1 MSKFVEYLGY
11 KVLNIDYALA
21 RRSFT
26 QGSVLTISPNSYGVA
41 TKNEDLNLALKRN
54 GLLVLDGVYF
64 GLGYFL
70 RNFKTI
76 RKNQGPDIFYQ
87 ELEIQKKQKGKVFF
101 LGASNETLDLLSDR
115 MTREYPEIE
124 FETLSPPFKDE
135 FTTSDNN
142 QIEERIKAFAPDVVF
157 VGMTCPKQEIWVNTN
172 IDKYTGVV
180 FMAIGGV
187 FDWFAG
193 TRKELHPL
201 WWKLRLGWV
210 GRIIQRPEIIRR
222 NLPYIMI
229 YLKDMLKDIFKRT

>member
-1 MSKFVEYLGY
+1 MNKFIDYLGY
-11 KVLNIDYALA
+11 KILDQDYAEA
-21 RRSFT
+21 RKSFSE
-26 QGSVLTISPNSYGVA
+26 GSVLTISPNSYGVA
-41 TKNEDLNLALKRN
+41 TINEGLNSALKRD

-76 RKNQGPDIFYQ
+76 RKNQGPEIFYQ
-87 ELEIQKKQKGKVFF
+87 ELEIQKNQKGKVFF
-101 LGASNETLDLLSDR
+101 LGASNETLGLIGDR
-115 MTREYPEIE
+115 MTRYYPEIE
-124 FETLSPPFKDE
+124 YGTLSPPFKDE
-135 FTTSDNN
+135 LTDSDNN
-142 QIEERIKAFAPDVVF
+142 QIEEQIKAFAPDVVF

-172 IDKYTGVV
+172 IDRYEGVL

-210 GRIIQRPEIIRR
+210 GRIIQRPEILSR
-222 NLPYIMI
+222 NLPYIWV
-229 YLKDMLKDIFKRT
+229 YLKHMLRK

>member
-1 MSKFVEYLGY
+1 MSKYIEYLGY
-11 KVLNIDYALA
+11 KVLNIDYSQA
-21 RRSFT
+21 RRSFSE
-26 QGSVLTISPNSYGVA
+26 GSVLTISPNSYGVA
-41 TKNEDLNLALKRN
+41 TKNEDLSLALKRD

-76 RKNQGPDIFYQ
+76 HKNQGPDIFYQ
-87 ELEIQKKQKGKVFF
+87 ELEIQRKRKGKVFF
-101 LGASNETLDLLSDR
+101 LGASKSTLGLIDER
-115 MTREYPEIE
+115 MTRDYPEIE

-135 FTTSDNN
+135 LTDSDNK

-172 IDKYTGVV
+172 IDKYEGVL

-201 WWKLRLGWV
+201 WWKLRLGWA
-210 GRIIQRPEIIRR
+210 GRIIQRPEILSR
-222 NLPYIMI
+222 NLPYIWI
-229 YLKDMLKDIFKRT
+229 YLKHMLRK

>member
-1 MSKFVEYLGY
+1 MSNHIEYLGF

-21 RRSFT
+21 RRRFSE
-26 QGSVLTISPNSYGVA
+26 GSVLTISPNSYGIA
-41 TKNEDLNLALKRN
+41 TKNEDLNLALKRD

-87 ELEIQKKQKGKVFF
+87 ELEIQQKQEGKVFF
-101 LGASNETLDLLSDR
+101 LGASNETLDLISER
-115 MTREYPEIE
+115 MTRDYPEIE

-135 FTTSDNN
+135 LTDSNN
-142 QIEERIKAFAPDVVF
+142 NEIEKQIKAFAPDVVF

-172 IDKYTGVV
+172 IDRYEGIL

-201 WWKLRLGWV
+201 WWKLRLGWA
-210 GRIIQRPEIIRR
+210 GRIIQRPEILSR
-222 NLPYIMI
+222 NLPYIWI
-229 YLKDMLKDIFKRT
+229 YLKHMLRK

>member
-1 MSKFVEYLGY
+1 MNKFIYYLGY
-11 KVLNIDYALA
+11 KVLDQDYAEA
-21 RRSFT
+21 RKSFSE
-26 QGSVLTISPNSYGVA
+26 GSVLTISPNSYGVA
-41 TKNEDLNLALKRN
+41 TINEGLNSALKRD

-87 ELEIQKKQKGKVFF
+87 ELEIQKNQKGKVFF
-101 LGASNETLDLLSDR
+101 LGASNETLGLIGDR
-115 MTREYPEIE
+115 MTRDYPEIE

-135 FTTSDNN
+135 LTDFDNN
-142 QIEERIKAFAPDVVF
+142 QIEEQIKAFAPNVVF
-157 VGMTCPKQEIWVNTN
+157 VGMTCPKQEIWVNAN
-172 IDKYTGVV
+172 IDRYEGVL

-210 GRIIQRPEIIRR
+210 GRIIQRPEILSR
-222 NLPYIMI
+222 NLPYIWI
-229 YLKDMLKDIFKRT
+229 YLKHMLRK